1 MLAMTLALALCS
13 APSAASL
20 VPSDDLALDRMTLQ
34 QLRRAQ
40 VSIEDT
46 KVPIV
51 GPIFMVTSG
60 GVLLGTG
67 AYFGFLALLGLFG
80 GPTLG
85 NAMVTLGLLL
95 GGGGFL
101 TGGLFYLRA
110 ARVDR
115 ADADDRIDA
124 IEQEILRRRG
134 DGVTTTVVTF

>member
-1 MLAMTLALALCS
+1 MLALTLAIALS
-13 APSAASL
+13 AEPSAASL
-20 VPSDDLALDRMTLQ
+20 VPTDDLALDRMTLQ

-40 VSIEDT
+40 ISIEDT

-110 ARVDR
+110 ARTDR

-134 DGVTTTVVTF
+134 DGLTTTVVTF